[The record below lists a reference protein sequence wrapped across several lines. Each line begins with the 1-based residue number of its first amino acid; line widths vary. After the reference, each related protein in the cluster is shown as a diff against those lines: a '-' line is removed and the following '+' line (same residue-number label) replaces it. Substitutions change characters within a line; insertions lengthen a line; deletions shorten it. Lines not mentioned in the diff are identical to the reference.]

1 MSTKPPPTQ
10 TRRERRAAERA
21 AGHAPVPSSG
31 QGGGALRSPVVLATV
46 GALAIGVLV
55 VLGLVL
61 SSRPGAVDPVRTP
74 MAGLV
79 EGVPRD
85 GRTIGAADAPLTI
98 EVYED
103 PQCPACGMWTR
114 DLEPL
119 LMAKHMAAGDV
130 RLIYRDFAFLGPESL
145 DAAVAMRA
153 AEQLGGKFWE
163 MHALVFENQKG
174 ENKGAFS
181 RERLAEMA
189 VLAGLDRAA
198 FLALLDDTALIAA
211 VEEET
216 QAGAARGIAS
226 TPTLVIG
233 GELAPGV
240 PSWAELDGLLTR
252 MLAAEAS
259 TAP

>member
-1 MSTKPPPTQ
+1 MSTKPPSTQ
-10 TRRERRAAERA
+10 TRRERRTAERA
-21 AGHAPVPSSG
+21 AGRTPATAPG
-31 QGGGALRSPVVLATV
+31 GGGALRSPVVLATL

-85 GRTIGAADAPLTI
+85 GRSIGAPDAPLTI

-103 PQCPACGMWTR
+103 PQCPACGIWTR
-114 DLEPL
+114 DVEPL
-119 LMAKHMAAGDV
+119 LMAKQIAAGEV
-130 RLIYRDFAFLGPESL
+130 RLVYRDFAFLGPESI

-163 MHALVFENQKG
+163 MHALVFANQRG
-174 ENKGAFS
+174 ENKGALS

-198 FLALLDDTALIAA
+198 FLALLDDPTLIAA
-211 VEEET
+211 VEQET
-216 QAGAARGIAS
+216 QEGVARGIAS

-240 PSWAELDGLLTR
+240 PSWAELDSLLAR

>member
-1 MSTKPPPTQ
+1 MSTKPPSTQ
-10 TRRERRAAERA
+10 TRRERRAVERA
-21 AGHAPVPSSG
+21 ARRTPASAP
-31 QGGGALRSPVVLATV
+31 GGGSALRSPVVLASL

-61 SSRPGAVDPVRTP
+61 SSRPGAIDPVRTP

-85 GRTIGAADAPLTI
+85 GRSMGAPDAPLTI

-103 PQCPACGMWTR
+103 PQCPACGIWTR
-114 DLEPL
+114 EVEPL
-119 LMAKHMAAGDV
+119 LMAKQIAAGEV
-130 RLIYRDFAFLGPESL
+130 RLVYRDFAFLGPESI

-153 AEQLGGKFWE
+153 AEQLGGRFWE
-163 MHALVFENQKG
+163 MHALVFANQKG
-174 ENKGAFS
+174 ENAGALS

-198 FLALLDDTALIAA
+198 FLALLDDPALIAA
-211 VEEET
+211 VEQET
-216 QAGAARGIAS
+216 QEGVARGIAS
-226 TPTLVIG
+226 TPTLVIA